1 MGHREDLLRGAK
13 ECLVEKGFVRTTA
26 RDIVKASG
34 ANLASIGYHYG
45 SKDALLTQ
53 AFIELISD
61 WGDAFTGGLAGEGGS
76 LDRFRA
82 VWQGVHARHEE
93 SGPIWAASLEVAL
106 TRDELPELRR
116 LLAALQDEGRRGLVS
131 MFTGVPE
138 DRLEE
143 GDLRTLGTFYQA
155 LLNGFMIQWL
165 FDAGSAGTPAE
176 LTEGMRRAAELM
188 AKGAGAGTPGKAA
201 AAPVDEVPV
210 DGAAVD
216 GAAGEVSPDAPDA
229 PDAGPAA

>member
-1 MGHREDLLRGAK
+1 MGHREDLLQGAK

-61 WGDAFTGGLAGEGGS
+61 WGDTFTAGLAGEGGS
-76 LDRFRA
+76 LERFRS
-82 VWQGVHARHEE
+82 VWEGVHAGHEE

-106 TRDELPELRR
+106 TRDGLPELRR
-116 LLAALQDEGRRGLVS
+116 LLAASQDEGRRGMVS

-138 DRLEE
+138 DRLEDE
-143 GDLRTLGTFYQA
+143 DVRTLGTFYQA

-165 FDAGSAGTPAE
+165 FDAESAGTPAE

-188 AKGAGAGTPGKAA
+188 AKTAGAGAPGDAA
-201 AAPVDEVPV
+201 
-210 DGAAVD
+210 DGAPAEGAVD
-216 GAAGEVSPDAPDA
+216 ASAVEPTA
-229 PDAGPAA
+229 